1 MYSRLE
7 CVERRDEQFSSK
19 RYQMSEAHFRSADIL
34 VKQHQSAAQIA
45 RLSIS
50 PTLAPREKA
59 GPLAPGVD
67 VERS

>member
-1 MYSRLE
+1 
-7 CVERRDEQFSSK
+7 
-19 RYQMSEAHFRSADIL
+19 MSEAHFRSADIL

-59 GPLAPGVD
+59 GLSLAPVGD